1 MNALS
6 GVEMTKSV
14 PLLLIWCYAA
24 LIVLIIYRDVAC
36 FMICL
41 HFYLNGEGLSCKEVN
56 VRITKQTDN

>member
-24 LIVLIIYRDVAC
+24 LIVIIQRRC
-36 FMICL
+36 ML
-41 HFYLNGEGLSCKEVN
+41 HVLSSLLLKW
-56 VRITKQTDN
+56 